1 MFVLTHNPYFHKE
14 ISHKYETS
22 RDDIVKK
29 SSFFFVKK
37 SDDNVSTVR
46 INEMECVTN
55 ESGIENVSPVKNSYD
70 ALWCEY
76 RDARLPATLLSVIQR
91 IVEYYFLQ
99 LCSYSIEDLR
109 ERVKTHIGGDDKK
122 QRIADEILRFIYD
135 EKFDAG
141 DGINYAPDHD
151 IPAYKEVFEMIF
163 EALSQKSHYLKM
175 SGECE

>member
-1 MFVLTHNPYFHKE
+1 MDSGVLFVVSSLVRKLVEDCFLDGGQFNIKQIFVLTHNPYFHKE

-37 SDDNVSTVR
+37 SDENVSTVK

-55 ESGIENVSPVKNSYD
+55 ESGVENVSPVKNSYD

-99 LCSYSIEDLR
+99 LLLHRFHEASFVRPPQPSVCEAYRAAALPAWSDPYRQRSGASAPYQF
-109 ERVKTHIGGDDKK
+109 ER
-122 QRIADEILRFIYD
+122 
-135 EKFDAG
+135 
-141 DGINYAPDHD
+141 
-151 IPAYKEVFEMIF
+151 
-163 EALSQKSHYLKM
+163 
-175 SGECE
+175 